1 MRWRLIGVLTA
12 VVLASSACNQS
23 TAPSSRSTSS
33 TSGSQ
38 TPTSVGTGVGPAA
51 TPEAISLV
59 GTTYKADP
67 AKAKGGKVTL
77 AEWQFPDAVN
87 PYYAMYETDL
97 EVGDSMFD
105 GLLSVTPDLK
115 YVPDLATNVPT
126 LENGGVVLSGNGM
139 DVTWN
144 LRHLMVWSD
153 GQPINCDDIKATW
166 QWVMNK
172 DNSGLAL
179 GTVGWQ
185 DVTGVDGGAGTDCVM
200 HFGKIYEGY
209 LTLVSPL
216 LPAHYITAIPVKAA
230 YTRLYPMSDLAS
242 GVYSGPYIPVSAT
255 RPASITLKPNPFW
268 STIGGH
274 APWLSLVTWKYY
286 GSANTM
292 IDGFQAGEFD
302 LGQHLDNTNVPAL
315 KAIAAARQVAH
326 DSLTYEQLT
335 FNNAAFKTKF
345 GIDAPSV
352 IQAVMLAT
360 DRQAIARLP
369 LVGNATATNNFVSPQ
384 AWYYQALGGSKGG
397 GGSIAADPTTA
408 YTILANAGWTKGSD
422 GYMTKNGKTLELSY
436 CTTSHSFRF
445 DTLNLIAGQLRQVGI
460 KVDVNFKLESTI
472 FAPWSAPQATGLCNI
487 RRGNFDVAEFSYVS
501 SFDPLGAYRIYHST
515 QIPSAVMTGG
525 ENVSRINLPA
535 LDAAYDQVA
544 RNVDL
549 SKIRAA
555 MVQIQDLYGSDQNTY
570 QMPLYLRTD
579 IWLVG
584 AKLHNFTGNPT
595 PAGGEWNIG
604 DWWVG

>member
-12 VVLASSACNQS
+12 VVLVSSACNQS
-23 TAPSSRSTSS
+23 TVTPSLSTSAL
-33 TSGSQ
+33 T
-38 TPTSVGTGVGPAA
+38 TPVSAGTGAGPAA

-67 AKAKGGKVTL
+67 AKVKGGKVTL
-77 AEWQFPDAVN
+77 AEWQFPDTVN
-87 PYYAMYETDL
+87 PYYAVWKTDL
-97 EVGDSMFD
+97 EASDSMFD

-126 LENGGVVLSGNGM
+126 LENGGVVLNGNGM

-216 LPAHYITAIPVKAA
+216 LPAHYITAIPVKGAQA
-230 YTRLYPMSDLAS
+230 RLYPMSNLAS
-242 GVYSGPYIPVSAT
+242 GVYSGPYIPVSVT

-302 LGQHLDNTNVPAL
+302 LGQNLDNTYVPAL
-315 KAIAAARQVAH
+315 KAVAAARQVAH

-335 FNNAAFKTKF
+335 FNNANFKTKF
-345 GIDAPSV
+345 GVDASSV
-352 IQAVMLAT
+352 VQAVMLAT

-369 LVGNATATNNFVSPQ
+369 LVGNASPTNNFVSPQ
-384 AWYYQALGGSKGG
+384 AWYYEALGGSKGA
-397 GGSIAADPTTA
+397 GGSTSADPTTA

-422 GYMTKNGKTLELSY
+422 GYMTKNGKTLELNY
-436 CTTSHSFRF
+436 CTTAHLYRF
-445 DTLNLIAGQLRQVGI
+445 DALNLIAGQLKQVGI
-460 KVDVNFKLESTI
+460 KVDVNFKLEST
-472 FAPWSAPQATGLCNI
+472 FWAPWSAPQSTGLCNI
-487 RRGNFDVAEFSYVS
+487 RHGNFDVAEFSYVS
-501 SFDPLGAYRIYHST
+501 SFDPLGAYRIYHSS
-515 QIPSAVMTGG
+515 QIPSALMPDG

-555 MVQIQDLYGSDQNTY
+555 MFEIQDLYGSDQNTY
-570 QMPLYLRTD
+570 QMPLYLRRD

-584 AKLHNFTGNPT
+584 SKLHNFTGNPT